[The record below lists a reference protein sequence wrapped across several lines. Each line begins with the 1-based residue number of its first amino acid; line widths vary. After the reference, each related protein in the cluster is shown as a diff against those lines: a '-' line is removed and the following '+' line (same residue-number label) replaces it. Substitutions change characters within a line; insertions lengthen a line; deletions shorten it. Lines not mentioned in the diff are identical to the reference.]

1 MTLITEDIRQSVLIA
16 DDEQL
21 NRKVLTDILKSDY
34 RVILAKNGCQ
44 ALDKAVAHQPD
55 LILLDIIMPGHDG
68 FEVLYRLKAKSES
81 QDIPVIFISALD
93 SEADEE
99 KGLLL
104 GASDYISKPFRHT
117 LVKAR
122 IDNHMQMVRQRKLLE
137 ELANLDGLTNISN
150 RRCFENGLDIEWSRA
165 KRRQSPLSLAMIDV
179 DHFKQYNDNYGHGG
193 GDVVL
198 RSVAKTLKS
207 ALKRPSD
214 IVARYGGEEFVII
227 LPDTDQAGAI
237 ELMKKL
243 QQAIVSLAIPHA
255 YSETSDV
262 VTVSVG
268 VATTT
273 PDDGTKANS
282 LLLRAD
288 EALYHAKQH
297 GRNKVIWR

>member
-1 MTLITEDIRQSVLIA
+1 MTLVTDDSRQSVLIA

-34 RVILAKNGCQ
+34 RVILAKNGRQ
-44 ALDKAVAHQPD
+44 AIEKAVTHQPD
-55 LILLDIIMPGHDG
+55 LILLDIIMPDHDG
-68 FEVLYRLKAKSES
+68 FEVLYRLKAKAES
-81 QDIPVIFISALD
+81 QGIPVIFISALD

-150 RRCFENGLDIEWSRA
+150 RRCFENCLDVEWSRA
-165 KRRQSPLSLAMIDV
+165 KRCQSPLSLAMIDV

-198 RSVAKTLKS
+198 RSVAKTLKN

-227 LPDTDQAGAI
+227 LPDTDQAGAL

-243 QQAIVSLAIPHA
+243 HQAIVSLAIPHA

-262 VTVSVG
+262 VTVSIG
-268 VATTT
+268 VATAT
-273 PDDGTKANS
+273 PDDSVEASS

-288 EALYHAKQH
+288 EALYQAKQL